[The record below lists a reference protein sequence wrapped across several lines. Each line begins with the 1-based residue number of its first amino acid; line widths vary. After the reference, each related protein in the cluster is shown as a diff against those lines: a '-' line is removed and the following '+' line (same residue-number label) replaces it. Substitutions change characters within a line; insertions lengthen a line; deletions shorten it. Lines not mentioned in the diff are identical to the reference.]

1 MYFVSF
7 RSIGNV
13 LKRTIDAY
21 FYNISHRQIRAD
33 AKKYISS
40 HDDFNMRRD
49 KDFIPNRRKLL
60 RMAVVVTDCTK
71 ILFCLL

>member
-1 MYFVSF
+1 MSFVSF
-7 RSIGNV
+7 RTIGNV
-13 LKRTIDAY
+13 LKRTIDPC

-49 KDFIPNRRKLL
+49 KDFIPYGR
-60 RMAVVVTDCTK
+60 K
-71 ILFCLL
+71 ILEWLS